1 MTDEHFDA
9 KVEAAKMGAGAAADA
24 VPSAASVAAGDHAD
38 AADAAD
44 AAAAVIITASD
55 ASRRPVDIHDSE
67 LVLRSQ
73 IEMDLQRTMP
83 R

>member
-1 MTDEHFDA
+1 
-9 KVEAAKMGAGAAADA
+9 MGAGAAVDA
-24 VPSAASVAAGDHAD
+24 VPSAASVAAGDRAHH
-38 AADAAD
+38 AAD
-44 AAAAVIITASD
+44 AAAAVINTASD

>member
-1 MTDEHFDA
+1 
-9 KVEAAKMGAGAAADA
+9 MGAGAAVDA
-24 VPSAASVAAGDHAD
+24 VPSAASVAAGDHARH

-44 AAAAVIITASD
+44 AADAVIITASD

>member
-1 MTDEHFDA
+1 
-9 KVEAAKMGAGAAADA
+9 MGAGAAVDA
-24 VPSAASVAAGDHAD
+24 VPSAASVVSGDHARH

-44 AAAAVIITASD
+44 VAAAVNTATD
-55 ASRRPVDIHDSE
+55 APRRPVDIHDSE